1 MIDGFSALHR
11 STGMAVS
18 RRRLLALGVG
28 SLLAA
33 RRPDLAAAPGRTA
46 PDLERTPD
54 RADTRDQAGAL
65 AIPAARDP
73 AGAPTPQAL
82 LNLNSLERY
91 VDLLP
96 IPPIARPV
104 EMRPSPVNP
113 RLQVPYYRIAMREHL
128 SKVHR
133 DVPATKQWGYE
144 ASVPGPTIETRSAA
158 GLLIEWANELPARHL
173 FAVDHRVHGAE
184 SDKPDVRV
192 VTHVHGAKAP
202 PESDGYPEDW
212 WVGGKS
218 RTDYYPNAQDAAL
231 LWYHD
236 HAMGITRL
244 NVYAG
249 LLGAF
254 VIRDAA
260 EDALDLPK
268 GACEIPL
275 VLYDRNL
282 TRDGQLSYPTAADP
296 AAPWVSEVYGNA
308 TLCNGKLFPYLEV
321 EPRSYRLR
329 VLNAANGRNFN
340 LRLSNGQRFQQI
352 GSDQGL
358 LARAVTLSSV
368 GVFPAERVDLI
379 VDFSEHAGADIRLKN
394 QANEILQFRVL
405 GSGGR
410 ARASARTALP
420 ETLRDVPRIAESAA
434 VLTRSLTLEDH
445 SDHLGNPMR
454 MLLNGQH
461 WDMPVTERPV
471 IDSVEIWSFIN
482 LTDDTHPMHLHLV
495 RFQVLDRRPF
505 DLFAYNARRE
515 LKYTGPA
522 IAPEAGEA
530 GWKDTVRT
538 DPRTV
543 TRIIVRFEGFLG
555 RYVWHCHLLE
565 HEDNEMMRPFTV
577 VTRERE

>member
-1 MIDGFSALHR
+1 
-11 STGMAVS
+11 MA
-18 RRRLLALGVG
+18 
-28 SLLAA
+28 
-33 RRPDLAAAPGRTA
+33 PDPGRA
-46 PDLERTPD
+46 LD
-54 RADTRDQAGAL
+54 RATTPGQAGAPTL
-65 AIPAARDP
+65 AAARDP
-73 AGAPTPQAL
+73 TGAPTPEVL
-82 LNLNSLERY
+82 LNPNALERY

-96 IPPIARPV
+96 MPPIARPV
-104 EMRPSPVNP
+104 EMRPSPLNP

-144 ASVPGPTIETRSAA
+144 ASVPGPTIETRSGA

-173 FAVDHRVHGAE
+173 FAVDHRLHGAE

-260 EDALDLPK
+260 EDSLDLPS

-296 AAPWVSEVYGNA
+296 AAPWVSEVYGNT
-308 TLCNGKLFPYLEV
+308 TLCNGKIFPYLEV

-329 VLNAANGRNFN
+329 VLNAANARNFN

-358 LARAVTLSSV
+358 LARPVTLGSV

-379 VDFSEHAGADIRLKN
+379 VDFSEHAGTDIRLKN

-410 ARASARTALP
+410 ARASARNALP
-420 ETLRDVPRIAESAA
+420 EKLRDVPRIAESAA
-434 VLTRSLTLEDH
+434 VLTRPLTLEDH
-445 SDHLGNPMR
+445 SDHMGNPMR

-461 WDMPVTERPV
+461 WDMPVTEMPV

-505 DLFAYNARRE
+505 DLFAYNATRQ

-522 IAPEAGEA
+522 IPPEAGEA
-530 GWKDTVRT
+530 GWKDTVRAEPGT
-538 DPRTV
+538 I
-543 TRIIVRFEGFLG
+543 TRLLVPFEGYTG
-555 RYVWHCHLLE
+555 RYVWRCQHLEPGAAGLAG
-565 HEDNEMMRPFTV
+565 DFQV
-577 VTRERE
+577 VGPPT

>member
-1 MIDGFSALHR
+1 
-11 STGMAVS
+11 
-18 RRRLLALGVG
+18 
-28 SLLAA
+28 
-33 RRPDLAAAPGRTA
+33 
-46 PDLERTPD
+46 
-54 RADTRDQAGAL
+54 
-65 AIPAARDP
+65 
-73 AGAPTPQAL
+73 
-82 LNLNSLERY
+82 
-91 VDLLP
+91 
-96 IPPIARPV
+96 
-104 EMRPSPVNP
+104 
-113 RLQVPYYRIAMREHL
+113 
-128 SKVHR
+128 
-133 DVPATKQWGYE
+133 
-144 ASVPGPTIETRSAA
+144 TIETRSAA

-244 NVYAG
+244 NIYAG

-308 TLCNGKLFPYLEV
+308 TLCNGKLF
-321 EPRSYRLR
+321 
-329 VLNAANGRNFN
+329 
-340 LRLSNGQRFQQI
+340 QQI

-394 QANEILQFRVL
+394 QANEVLQFRVL

-543 TRIIVRFEGFLG
+543 TRII
-555 RYVWHCHLLE
+555 
-565 HEDNEMMRPFTV
+565 
-577 VTRERE
+577 

>member
-1 MIDGFSALHR
+1 
-11 STGMAVS
+11 MAVS
-18 RRRLLALGVG
+18 RRRLLGVG
-28 SLLAA
+28 ALLLA
-33 RRPDLAAAPGRTA
+33 RRSDLTAAFDLAAAPHRGAADLSAAATA
-46 PDLERTPD
+46 E
-54 RADTRDQAGAL
+54 AAL
-65 AIPAARDP
+65 NPNA
-73 AGAPTPQAL
+73 
-82 LNLNSLERY
+82 LERY
-91 VDLLP
+91 VDPLP
-96 IPPIARPV
+96 IPPIARPA
-104 EMRPSPVNP
+104 EMRPSPVNA
-113 RLQVPYYRIAMREHL
+113 RLQVPYYRIAMRECL

-144 ASVPGPTIETRSAA
+144 GGVPGPTLETRSGA
-158 GLLIEWANELPARHL
+158 GLLVEWTSELPARHL
-173 FAVDHRVHGAE
+173 FAIDHRLHGAE
-184 SDKPDVRV
+184 SDKPDVRT

-212 WVGGKS
+212 FVGGKS
-218 RTDYYPNAQDAAL
+218 RTDYYPNAQEAAL

-249 LLGAF
+249 LFGAF

-260 EDALDLPK
+260 EEALDLPS

-275 VLYDRNL
+275 VLYDRNF
-282 TRDGQLSYPTAADP
+282 TRDGQLSYPTSGDP
-296 AAPWVSEVYGNA
+296 AAPWVSEVYGST
-308 TLCNGKLFPYLEV
+308 TLCNGKIFPYLEV
-321 EPRSYRLR
+321 EPRRYRLR

-340 LRLSNGQRFQQI
+340 LRLSNGESFQQI

-358 LARAVTLSSV
+358 LAHPITLSSV
-368 GVFPAERVDLI
+368 LLFPAERVDLI
-379 VDFSEHAGADIRLKN
+379 VDFSEHAGSDIRLKN

-405 GSGGR
+405 GSGGKG
-410 ARASARTALP
+410 RASAHTGVVP
-420 ETLRDVPRIAESAA
+420 EKLRDVPRIAESAA
-434 VLTRSLTLEDH
+434 VLTRTLTLDDH
-445 SDHLGNPMR
+445 SDHMGNPML

-461 WDMPVTERPV
+461 WDMPITERPV

-505 DLFAYNARRE
+505 DLFAYNATRQ

-522 IAPEAGEA
+522 IPPASGET

-543 TRIIVRFEGFLG
+543 TRIIMRFEGFLG

-565 HEDNEMMRPFTV
+565 HEDNEMMRPFAV
-577 VTRERE
+577 VAVHHSAQ